1 MSGVNR
7 WRKLHPWERFV
18 YNYPEFDDGNKVLG
32 YLFSFVVENDVEA
45 HYLYFHTEDPDDFPL
60 HYTVL
65 DRVAEQYASA
75 MRFEKYIRVSYGY
88 IRLLN

>member
-7 WRKLHPWERFV
+7 WRKLHQAEDFV
-18 YNYPEFDDGNKVLG
+18 YDDPEGDFDNKVLG
-32 YLFSFVVENDVEA
+32 YLFTFVVENDVEA

-65 DRVAEQYASA
+65 DRLREQYASA
-75 MRFEKYIRVSYGY
+75 RRFEKYIRVSYGY
-88 IRLLN
+88 IGLLN